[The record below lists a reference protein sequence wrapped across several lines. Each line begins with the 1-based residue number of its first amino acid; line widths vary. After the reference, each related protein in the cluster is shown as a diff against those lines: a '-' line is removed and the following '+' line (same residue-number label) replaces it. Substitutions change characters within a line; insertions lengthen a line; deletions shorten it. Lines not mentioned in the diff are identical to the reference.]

1 LNDENEKIQ
10 FAEDI
15 EKQSDRSEN
24 KINLNVKEN
33 INIQL
38 QSIKNINENNEG
50 KLENNKEK
58 SLIILDE
65 EKIGI
70 KNPSNDEIV
79 EISINIV

>member
-1 LNDENEKIQ
+1 MNDENEKIQ